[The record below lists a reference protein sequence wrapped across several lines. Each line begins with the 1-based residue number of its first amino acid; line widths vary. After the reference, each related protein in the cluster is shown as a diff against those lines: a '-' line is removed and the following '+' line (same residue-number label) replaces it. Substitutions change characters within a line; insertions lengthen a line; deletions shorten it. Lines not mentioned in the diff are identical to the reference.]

1 MNPKRSAS
9 GPTPRMRLG
18 QRGERLAE
26 EHLIRQGYSIV
37 TRNYRCPA
45 GEMDLIAQAGPVVVF
60 VEVRTR
66 RGRNYGTPED
76 SITPRK
82 QAHLIA
88 VAETY
93 LYEHGLDDADWR
105 IDLVAVEM
113 SARGELLRV
122 EQFENAVE
130 G

>member
-1 MNPKRSAS
+1 MTQVRQ
-9 GPTPRMRLG
+9 RLG
-18 QRGERLAE
+18 RRGEHLAE
-26 EHLIRQGYSIV
+26 QHLVSQGYAILA
-37 TRNYRCPA
+37 RNYRCPA

-66 RGRNYGTPED
+66 RGRDYGTPED

-88 VAETY
+88 VAQAY
-93 LYEHGLDDADWR
+93 LYEHRLDDAIWR
-105 IDLVAVEM
+105 IDMVAVEM
-113 SARGELLRV
+113 SVQGELLRV
-122 EQFENAVE
+122 EHIENAIE

>member
-1 MNPKRSAS
+1 MTQARQH
-9 GPTPRMRLG
+9 LG

-26 EHLIRQGYSIV
+26 QHLISRGYTILA
-37 TRNYRCPA
+37 RNYRCPA
-45 GEMDLIAQAGPVVVF
+45 GEMDLVAQAGPMVIF

-66 RGRNYGTPED
+66 RGRGYGTPED

-88 VAETY
+88 VAQTY
-93 LYEHGLDDADWR
+93 LYEHMLDDANWR
-105 IDLVAVEM
+105 IDMVAVEM
-113 SARGELLRV
+113 SAQGELLRV
-122 EQFENAVE
+122 EHIENAVE